1 MSNLYGPDG
10 ELVGLVGVFR
20 DITERKRADEERRRL
35 AAAVEQAAESIMI
48 TDTEGRIQYVN
59 PAFERITGYSSEEAI
74 GQKPSILN
82 SRKQDENFYATM
94 WRTITSGETWQGHF
108 VNKRKDGTLYE
119 EEATISPI
127 RNDSGAIVSFV
138 AVKRDVTQEVVLEAR
153 LRQAQKMEA
162 IGNLAG
168 GVAHDFNNLLQ
179 ALVTQVQVLR
189 RQRHDPEKADR
200 AMTALEQQ
208 VKRGAALT
216 RQLLL
221 FSRRETAKP
230 ERFDLDEV
238 LRETVKMLRHLLR
251 ENVQLDTRLAAEPLT
266 IEADRGEMEQV
277 LMNLVVNAS
286 DAMPAGGRLEVRTR
300 IEDAGH
306 ACLSVTDT
314 GHGIPVAIRARIF
327 EPFFTTKATGEG
339 TGLGLS
345 VVDGIV
351 TKSGGSIEVAS
362 DGETG
367 TTFRIVLPLA
377 ARSQPE
383 KAADM
388 VESTLREGTGER
400 ILLVEDEE
408 AAREGLQQILQSLKY
423 EVTAVRTG
431 EDAKRL
437 PSDPPFALLLSDVT
451 LPGISGDE
459 LVPLLAERWPHL
471 KVILMSGYA
480 NGKPLQSAAGARAV
494 HFLQKPFD
502 MNTLANEIHTALG
515 E

>member
-1 MSNLYGPDG
+1 VSNLYGPDG